1 MRIITTLAFGITALA
16 VSLVV
21 YPTPGGRFDGRA
33 LLAVILVGALLRALV
48 LFERRSAR

>member
-16 VSLVV
+16 VSMVI

-33 LLAVILVGALLRALV
+33 LLAVLLVGALLRALV
-48 LFERRSAR
+48 LAERRGAR

>member
-1 MRIITTLAFGITALA
+1 MRTILTLAFGITALA
-16 VSLVV
+16 VSMVI

-48 LFERRSAR
+48 VFERRVLR